1 MEQES
6 GVCRQREEVTENVL
20 PLSYYQYQLPNA
32 LSEEV

>member
-1 MEQES
+1 M
-6 GVCRQREEVTENVL
+6 CRQREEVAKNVL